1 MKVQTKMTRYG
12 VGPAANLAGT
22 APGPVPRTDPPSAT
36 GKQSSENVVNIN
48 QNPKPGHDKKFP
60 SLNILQFNL
69 GGFSTKKIEVEHFL
83 DKHQIHIALLQET
96 QKGLNTDIS
105 ITNYTA
111 THCNC
116 INQCQGSVTL
126 IRNDITGKT
135 TNQPESSTCIQK
147 SIIWYSERKYTLF
160 NVYNPPNND
169 LKLQNT
175 VTESVYANSII
186 AGDFNS
192 HSPTWG
198 YKDLDKNGKIVED
211 LLDSSNLFLIQN
223 SQSRP
228 TLLHKAYG
236 TLHRPDLTIL
246 SSDLLNKNQVE
257 VSDDIGK
264 SDHRPIIIKI
274 STPGKRKYQQRTR
287 WNFKKAPWE
296 LFKATSDKLLNDI
309 DLTSENIDSIS
320 KDINSAILTA
330 ASQTI
335 PRGCRKKYSPFWN
348 ENLETAVQAK
358 EKARQKYEE
367 NPTIPNKIAYNR
379 TAAAVRKIS
388 ISSKREKFQRTCA
401 DLNLATEGHKAWA
414 LIHNLDGEGR
424 VANPKPFKTPDGEI
438 TDNQKKANA
447 HNKFFA
453 SVNRASKTT
462 QDDIKLLE
470 ELKEKEKS
478 AGANIEMFEDIF
490 TLTELNTALKKLKVR
505 KSPGPDGIHNEML
518 KHLGSAGKLVILQF
532 INLTWN
538 QGKLPSSWKIATI
551 RPVLKKGKPEE
562 ELSSYRPI
570 SLSSCLGK
578 VAERMMNQR
587 LYWWLEANNILN
599 VYQAGFRSGH
609 RTDDQLFR
617 LSQKIID
624 GFHEEKST
632 TAIFVDLK
640 QAYDRVWRKGLLLK
654 MQRAGIHGKMYA
666 WIKNFLTGRL
676 IQTQVNKEMSSKKT
690 LEEGLPQ
697 GSALSCTLFLLFIND
712 LPEVLKHE
720 KALYADDLALWHTY
734 KNPGTSA
741 FLLNEDLQRLQN
753 YCTKWK
759 LKINTTKTVY
769 TIFSNSPKVAKKDL
783 RLAIDGERLQKEK
796 NPVYLGVT
804 LDRQLT
810 LSKHMQKLK
819 SKSSRRLNIVKRL
832 ASTQWGASKKTLRQ
846 LYIGYVRS
854 TMEYNLALQSI
865 SSDTTQSSLDIVES
879 NAVHF
884 IAGAMRSTS
893 TAACHVHTNIQPLGL
908 RREAAVL
915 EMTERYKRQE
925 EHLPNSKIVNEWKE
939 NTRLKK
945 KSVLKVERKLQEKYH
960 LPENRRIERFVEKN
974 PHPGKERKSPSIF
987 LDLNEKMSKKGSDVI
1002 DLQVTGLQTISKYP
1016 DDCIH
1021 VYTDGSAFKGTV
1033 NAGYGARIEY
1043 PDNTLE
1049 ELSHPCGTNCSN
1061 YEAEALAIKAAVQRI
1076 QEKVQ
1081 ENDFENT
1088 QVIIF
1093 SDAKSVLQALNNE
1106 TFKSHVIQDLSNSLD
1121 QFMKASNYEVILQ
1134 WIPSHCQ
1141 IKGNER
1147 ADALAKKGSTE
1158 EQPERSVTQST
1169 CKQIITSKTKT
1180 EWINNWALGST
1191 GRAIYPYMT
1200 TPTNTDS
1207 IDNLG
1212 RREQC
1217 IIFRL
1222 RSQHIALNM
1231 HLNKLDPTQEP
1242 VCPLCPCP
1250 YETVEHFLFECPAL
1264 QQLRTTYL
1272 PYDPDIGNTLY
1283 SDIQQLQNTARYY
1296 VMANRQRNNFQVQAG
1311 SE

>member
-1 MKVQTKMTRYG
+1 MKVQRKMTSYG
-12 VGPAANLAGT
+12 VGPVKPLAGT
-22 APGPVPRTDPPSAT
+22 APGPMPRTDPPSAT
-36 GKQSSENVVNIN
+36 GKQSSKNVGETN
-48 QNPKPGHDKKFP
+48 QKPKSGQDQKF
-60 SLNILQFNL
+60 SNLNILQFNL
-69 GGFSTKKIEVEHFL
+69 GGFSKKKTEIEHFL
-83 DKHQIHIALLQET
+83 DKHNIHVALFQET
-96 QKGLNTDIS
+96 QKGKNTDIH
-105 ITNYTA
+105 ITKFTA

-116 INQCQGSVTL
+116 NQCQGSVTY

-135 TNQPESSTCIQK
+135 LNQPENTTCIQK
-147 SIIWYSERKYTLF
+147 SIIWYSERKFMIY
-160 NVYNPPNND
+160 NVYNPPLNN
-169 LKLQNT
+169 LQLQNT
-175 VTESVYANSII
+175 LTESIFTNTIV

-198 YKDLDKNGKIVED
+198 YKDLDKNGKSIED
-211 LLDSSNLFLIQN
+211 LLESSNLILAQN
-223 SQSRP
+223 DQSRP
-228 TLLHKAYG
+228 TLLHKAFG

-264 SDHRPIIIKI
+264 SDHRPIIISI
-274 STPGKRKYQQRTR
+274 SNPCKRKFQQRTQ

-296 LFKATSDKLLNDI
+296 LYKATSDKLLNDI
-309 DLTSENIDSIS
+309 DLSSGNVETIS
-320 KDINSAILTA
+320 KNINSAILKA
-330 ASQTI
+330 ASLTI

-348 ENLETAVQAK
+348 DNLETAVQAK
-358 EKARQKYEE
+358 EKARKKYEE
-367 NPTIPNKIAYNR
+367 KPTISNEIAYNR
-379 TAAAVRKIS
+379 TAAAVRKIT
-388 ISSKREKFQRTCA
+388 ISSKRETFQKVCT
-401 DLNLATEGHKAWA
+401 DLDLATEGHKAWA
-414 LIHNLDGEGR
+414 LIHNLNGECR
-424 VANPKPFKTPDGEI
+424 VTNPKPFNTEDGEV
-438 TDNQKKANA
+438 TDDQKKANA

-462 QDDIKLLE
+462 EDDQELLD
-470 ELKEKEKS
+470 ELKSKEKT
-478 AGANIEMFEDIF
+478 AGANIEMFEENF
-490 TLTELNTALKKLKVR
+490 TLTELNSALKKLKAR
-505 KSPGPDGIHNEML
+505 KSPGPDSIHNEML
-518 KHLGSAGKLVILQF
+518 KHLGLKGKLIVLKF

-587 LYWWLEANNILN
+587 LYWWLEANHILN
-599 VYQAGFRSGH
+599 VHQAGFRSGH

-624 GFHEEKST
+624 GFHEGKST

-654 MQRAGIHGKMYA
+654 MQRTGIHGKMYA

-697 GSALSCTLFLLFIND
+697 GSALSCTLFLIFIND
-712 LPEVLKHE
+712 LPEVLRYE

-734 KNPGTSA
+734 KSPETSA
-741 FLLNEDLQRLQN
+741 FLLNEDLHRLHL

-783 RLAIDGERLQKEK
+783 SLSIDGERLEKEN

-819 SKSSRRLNIVKRL
+819 NKSARRLNIVKRL
-832 ASTQWGASKKTLRQ
+832 ASTQWGANKKTLRQ

-865 SSDTTQSSLDIVES
+865 SSDTTQSSLDKVES

-893 TAACHVHTNIQPLGL
+893 TAACHIHTNIQPLGL

-915 EMTERYKRQE
+915 EMTERYRRQE
-925 EHLPNSKIVNEWKE
+925 KETPNSKIVNEWTE
-939 NTRLKK
+939 DERLKK
-945 KSVLKVERKLQEKYH
+945 KSLLKVEKKLQEKYH
-960 LPENRRIERFVEKN
+960 LPENRNIERYVDKN
-974 PHPGKERKSPSIF
+974 PHPGKDRKSPTIY
-987 LDLNEKMSKKGSDVI
+987 LDLKEKMSKKSSDVI
-1002 DLQVTGLQTISKYP
+1002 DLQVTGLQTISTYP

-1043 PDNTLE
+1043 PDKTLE
-1049 ELSHPCGTNCSN
+1049 ELAHPCGTNCSN
-1061 YEAEALAIKAAVQRI
+1061 YEAEALAIKAAIEKI
-1076 QEKVQ
+1076 QEKIK
-1081 ENDFENT
+1081 NHSFSKH

-1093 SDAKSVLQALNNE
+1093 SDAKSVLQALNSDS
-1106 TFKSHVIQDLSNSLD
+1106 FKSHIIQDLSSSLD
-1121 QFMKASNYEVILQ
+1121 VFMKTSNYEVILQ
-1134 WIPSHCQ
+1134 WIPSHCE

-1147 ADALAKKGSTE
+1147 ADTLAKKGAAE
-1158 EQPERSVTQST
+1158 EQPERPVSQST
-1169 CKQIITSKTKT
+1169 VKQIINSKSMT
-1180 EWINNWALGST
+1180 EWINDWALGST
-1191 GRAIYPYMT
+1191 GRAMYPYMT
-1200 TPTNTDS
+1200 APTNTDP

-1212 RREQC
+1212 RREHS

-1222 RSQHIALNM
+1222 RSQHIALNS
-1231 HLNKLDPTQEP
+1231 HLNRLNPLQEP
-1242 VCPLCPCP
+1242 VCPLCPCA
-1250 YETVEHFLFECPAL
+1250 YETVSHFLFECPKL
-1264 QQLRTTYL
+1264 SKLRETYL
-1272 PYDPDIGNTLY
+1272 PPNPDIGNTLY
-1283 SDIQQLQNTARYY
+1283 CDFHQLKATAEYY
-1296 VMANRQRNNFQVQAG
+1296 VMANRLRTKFHDQAG
-1311 SE
+1311 SV